1 MVLHPFPS
9 ISLSL
14 SIALG
19 VFINFYRPQRWIERR
34 GWRGGGR
41 RNHLAS
47 FHCCLPTTIWPTV
60 WALWWAQ
67 FHYLVFLLRSAGR
80 FSSLWL
86 CGPEPARL
94 LHLWGFSRQ
103 EYWSGLPCP
112 SPGCLPSPGTEPA
125 SLTSPALA
133 GGFLTTSAIWG
144 VSFLLCYPRV
154 KWA

>member
-1 MVLHPFPS
+1 MVPHPFPS
-9 ISLSL
+9 ISLNL

-19 VFINFYRPQRWIERR
+19 VFINFYRPQRWSERR
-34 GWRGGGR
+34 GWVGEEEEI
-41 RNHLAS
+41 
-47 FHCCLPTTIWPTV
+47 IWPASTV
-60 WALWWAQ
+60 ACPQPSDPLCEPSGWAQ

-112 SPGCLPSPGTEPA
+112 SPGCLPNPGTEPA

-133 GGFLTTSAIWG
+133 GGFLTTNAIWG

-154 KWA
+154 K